1 MVDDEAFELL
11 LVTGMSGAG
20 RSTAARALE
29 DLGWFV
35 VDNLPPA
42 LLPQA
47 VDEVKSD
54 QELERLAVVVDARG
68 GTMFDDLDESLA
80 GIRAQGVDL
89 RVLFLEAGDNELVRR
104 FESSRRPHPLQ
115 GSGGILDGLVRER
128 ALLGDMRS
136 RADLVIDTSSLNV
149 HDLRRKIDAAFGGDE
164 RVALRATVMSFGFKY
179 GIPVDADIV
188 CDVRFL
194 PNPYWVPE
202 LRDLTGLDPAVSDA
216 LVLRRPEAGG
226 GRSQTGNVSPAL
238 PERRSAA
245 HRPGS
250 TRRRTRKSGPS
261 NTSKSVPARTSR
273 PSPAQPATRPRLA
286 GRAGEFKGGTAFTT
300 RNHLAAACVALEK
313 WRGVQQVVT
322 LHLVHLDEGVAC
334 AFRIQIL
341 GRSDLPLALD
351 ARDARIA
358 EPCSERGR
366 DLFASRL
373 AARTRIPAAQQ
384 DHAIVPGR
392 ARRGRIHR
400 LERRRQIPDAVLG

>member
-1 MVDDEAFELL
+1 MSLAWRAEVDRVRVWKASDVPASPEGTVTDDAFELL

-54 QELERLAVVVDARG
+54 QESERLAVVVDARG
-68 GTMFDDLDESLA
+68 GTMFEDLDESLA

-202 LRDLTGLDPAVSDA
+202 LRDLTGLDPAVSDY
-216 LVLRRPEAGG
+216 V
-226 GRSQTGNVSPAL
+226 TDPA
-238 PERRSAA
+238 
-245 HRPGS
+245 
-250 TRRRTRKSGPS
+250 
-261 NTSKSVPARTSR
+261 
-273 PSPAQPATRPRLA
+273 
-286 GRAGEFKGGTAFTT
+286 
-300 RNHLAAACVALEK
+300 
-313 WRGVQQVVT
+313 
-322 LHLVHLDEGVAC
+322 
-334 AFRIQIL
+334 
-341 GRSDLPLALD
+341 D
-351 ARDARIA
+351 ARDFLDRQAAILDLVSDGYLREGKRYVTVAIGCTGGKHRSVAMA
-358 EPCSERGR
+358 EN
-366 DLFASRL
+366 L
-373 AARTRIPAAQQ
+373 AARLVKVGVEVLVVHR
-384 DHAIVPGR
+384 DLGR
-392 ARRGRIHR
+392 
-400 LERRRQIPDAVLG
+400 E